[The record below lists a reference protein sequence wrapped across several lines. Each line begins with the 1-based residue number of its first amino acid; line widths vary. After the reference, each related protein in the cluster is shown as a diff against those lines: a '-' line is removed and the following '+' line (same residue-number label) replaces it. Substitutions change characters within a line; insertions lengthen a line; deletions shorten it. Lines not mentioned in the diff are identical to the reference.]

1 MSNIQL
7 APIGLTQAL
16 KDQVYSMLKVA
27 IAKMDIYSTPE
38 PPKLDERRL
47 AEDLGVSRTPVR
59 EALSRLEQEGL
70 VKNVPR
76 RGTYIVRKTKKE
88 ILEVVCVWAA
98 LESMAARLA
107 TQHAS
112 GTEIS
117 KLRKMFASFDDKE
130 EARAHINEYSDTNI
144 EFHRTIMALSKCSLI
159 QTMASNLFAYAINTC
174 SGGEGT

>member
-59 EALSRLEQEGL
+59 EVLSRLEQEGL
-70 VKNVPR
+70 VNNVPR

-88 ILEVVCVWAA
+88 ILEVVCVWALIWSGMA
-98 LESMAARLA
+98 MRQESSRTLRKAPMKAGAARR
-107 TQHAS
+107 T
-112 GTEIS
+112 
-117 KLRKMFASFDDKE
+117 LRLTG
-130 EARAHINEYSDTNI
+130 INPPMRFT
-144 EFHRTIMALSKCSLI
+144 T
-159 QTMASNLFAYAINTC
+159 
-174 SGGEGT
+174 